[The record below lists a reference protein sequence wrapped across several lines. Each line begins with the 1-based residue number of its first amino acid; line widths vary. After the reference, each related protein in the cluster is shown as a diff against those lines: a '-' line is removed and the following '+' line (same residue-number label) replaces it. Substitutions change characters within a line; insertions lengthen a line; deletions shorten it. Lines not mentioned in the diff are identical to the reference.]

1 MLTVKVTGLPV
12 QPCGD
17 VGVTVIVPVML
28 LVVLL
33 PGAVHGE
40 IFPFPEAPR
49 PIPVLLFVQAKVV
62 PVRLLENAGTVMVAA
77 GQILID
83 DTPDITTFGYTATFP
98 TTGTLLHPPNVEV
111 IV

>member
-62 PVRLLENAGTVMVAA
+62 PVRLLENAGIISEVPGHTVC
-77 GQILID
+77 D
-83 DTPDITTFGYTATFP
+83 KTAFMM
-98 TTGTLLHPPNVEV
+98 TTG
-111 IV
+111 